1 MGSWNPLEVLEKE
14 ECDGNS
20 FSIYI
25 KKRLIQGKA
34 VKAVLVI

>member
-1 MGSWNPLEVLEKE
+1 MEVLEKE

-20 FSIYI
+20 FSICV
-25 KKRLIQGKA
+25 KNRLKQRKA

>member
-1 MGSWNPLEVLEKE
+1 MKVLEKE

-20 FSIYI
+20 FSIWM
-25 KKRLIQGKA
+25 KDRLEQGEA